1 MSTTW
6 ESDEAAFHLF
16 RSSSGQPADTNTWMA
31 SAILS
36 GYLGIPS
43 TVRAF
48 SSPSPLPNMVPNEAL
63 VSYWPLAGWH
73 HNIIKYRGA
82 GAYAARGIRT
92 AGWDLVSL
100 QRRLLRCEQSP
111 IAVAE

>member
-6 ESDEAAFHLF
+6 ESDEAVFHLF
-16 RSSSGQPADTNTWMA
+16 RSGQPADTNIRGWHQ
-31 SAILS
+31 
-36 GYLGIPS
+36 PS
-43 TVRAF
+43 CQVRDPLYGAGT
-48 SSPSPLPNMVPNEAL
+48 SSPRPYLKWCQTKAL

-73 HNIIKYRGA
+73 HNYSIKYRGA
-82 GAYAARGIRT
+82 RGNAARGIRT